1 MIIILYTNST
11 GLRLRKYMVQELS
24 PFNKKEF
31 KSRFKFKF
39 IPKLELFIDHMVI
52 EGLV

>member
-1 MIIILYTNST
+1 MDST

-24 PFNKKEF
+24 PFNKKESE
-31 KSRFKFKF
+31 SRFIFKF
-39 IPKLELFIDHMVI
+39 IPKLELFIDHIVI